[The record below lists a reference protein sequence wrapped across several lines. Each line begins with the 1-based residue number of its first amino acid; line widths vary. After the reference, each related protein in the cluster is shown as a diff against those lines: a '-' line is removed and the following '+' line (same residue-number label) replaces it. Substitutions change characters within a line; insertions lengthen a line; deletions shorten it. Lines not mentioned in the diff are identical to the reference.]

1 MFFSEVDMRLLAL
14 LMVLGAALFAA
25 DRGPRIAVAGISKS
39 TSYRA
44 KADFQLTA
52 DPLSQEWKDVR
63 GVAFEHGRYGE
74 QVPGYATE
82 VRSRWTEK
90 NLYFLFTCHYK
101 DFNLKPG
108 PPAVGET
115 NELWNWDVAEA
126 FIGSDFKNIRSY
138 KEFEVSPRGEWVD
151 LSIDL
156 SLGAKDSNDWRWN
169 SGFANMTRIDE
180 QHKVWYAEMRIPM
193 SSIAAWKPEAG
204 RAFRANFFHVQGKPA
219 KFLAW
224 QPVNQDSFHK
234 PEAFGML
241 VLAK

>member
-1 MFFSEVDMRLLAL
+1 V
-14 LMVLGAALFAA
+14 
-25 DRGPRIAVAGISKS
+25 
-39 TSYRA
+39 T
-44 KADFQLTA
+44 
-52 DPLSQEWKDVR
+52 
-63 GVAFEHGRYGE
+63 FEHDRYGE
-74 QVPGYATE
+74 PVPGYATE
-82 VRSRWTEK
+82 VRSRWTEN

-108 PPAVGET
+108 PPAAGET

-126 FIGSDFKNIRSY
+126 FIGSDSKNIRSY

-156 SLGAKDSNDWRWN
+156 NLGAKDSNDWRWN
-169 SGFANMTRIDE
+169 SGFANMTRVDE

-193 SSIAAWKPEAG
+193 SSIATWKPEAG
-204 RAFRANFFHVQGKPA
+204 QAFRANFFHVQGKPA
-219 KFLAW
+219 KYLAW
-224 QPVNQDSFHK
+224 QPVHQDSFHK